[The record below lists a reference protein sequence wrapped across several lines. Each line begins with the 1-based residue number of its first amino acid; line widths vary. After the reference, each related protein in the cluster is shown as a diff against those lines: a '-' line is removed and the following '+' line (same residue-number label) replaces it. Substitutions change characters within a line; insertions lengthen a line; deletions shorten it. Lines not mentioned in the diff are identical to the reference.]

1 MSKKKGD
8 GSGGTGGRLA
18 TTLAMAGGVF
28 LLRKLLAM
36 AWTKATG
43 KTPPTDIN
51 DPELKL
57 PELLVWSIA
66 TGIVIESAR
75 YAIAHATA
83 RKAVTDGTAE

>member
-1 MSKKKGD
+1 MSKKKGN
-8 GSGGTGGRLA
+8 GSGGRLA
-18 TTLAMAGGVF
+18 TTVAMAGGVF

-57 PELLVWSIA
+57 PELLAWSIA

-75 YAIAHATA
+75 YAIVRGTA
-83 RKAVTDGTAE
+83 RKPAADGIAE

>member
-8 GSGGTGGRLA
+8 GSGGRLA
-18 TTLAMAGGVF
+18 TTVAMAGGVF

-43 KTPPTDIN
+43 KNPPTDIN

-57 PELLVWSIA
+57 PELLAWSIA
-66 TGIVIESAR
+66 TGIVIETAR
-75 YAIAHATA
+75 FAIARGTA
-83 RKAVTDGTAE
+83 RKSVTDGTAE

>member
-8 GSGGTGGRLA
+8 GSGGRLA

-57 PELLVWSIA
+57 PELLAWSIA

>member
-8 GSGGTGGRLA
+8 GSGGKLA
-18 TTLAMAGGVF
+18 TTVAMAGGVF

-36 AWTKATG
+36 VWTKATG

-51 DPELKL
+51 DPDLKL
-57 PELLVWSIA
+57 PELLAWSIA

-75 YAIAHATA
+75 YAIAHAAA
-83 RKAVTDGTAE
+83 RKAVTEGTAE